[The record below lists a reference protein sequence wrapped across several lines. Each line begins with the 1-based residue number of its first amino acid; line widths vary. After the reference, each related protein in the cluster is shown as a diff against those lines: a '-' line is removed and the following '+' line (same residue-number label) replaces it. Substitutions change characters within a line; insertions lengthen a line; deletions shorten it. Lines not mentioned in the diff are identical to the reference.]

1 MKLAT
6 FTHAEKTGVGIVDG
20 ARVLDYATACGK
32 FGRGTAPAD
41 MLELIAGGKPAMDQ
55 LKSVLAEAKRSP
67 NDLGLWMPLT
77 QVRLLAPIPR
87 PRKNVFCVGR
97 NYKAHIEE
105 GARALGREV
114 VFPPVPEF
122 FSKPPTSVIGHEG
135 DVRINKS
142 QMAKLDYEVE
152 LAFVI
157 GSPVRDV
164 PVNAAL
170 DVIFGYTIVNDI
182 SVRDIQMRHGQWF
195 KGKGLDTSCPM
206 GPWIVTSDE
215 FKNPSGHRISLRVN
229 GQTQQ
234 DSNTADMLFG
244 CAEIVASLSEGLTL
258 EPGDVVATGNSIW
271 CRIRHDS
278 AGLAEERRHSRGG
291 DRGHRSCAQ
300 SYHGVEQLNP

>member
-20 ARVLDYATACGK
+20 ARILDYAAACRK

-41 MLELIAGGKPAMDQ
+41 MLELIAGGKSAMDQ
-55 LKSVLAEAKRSP
+55 LKSAHDEAKRSP
-67 NDLGLWMPLT
+67 NDAALWVPLT
-77 QVRLLAPIPR
+77 QVQLKAPIPR

-114 VFPPVPEF
+114 VFPAVPEF
-122 FSKPPTSVIGHEG
+122 FSKPPTTVVGHDA
-135 DVRINKS
+135 DVQINAS

-157 GSPVRDV
+157 GQTARDV
-164 PVNAAL
+164 PANAAL
-170 DVIFGYTIVNDI
+170 DAIFGYTIVNDI

-229 GQTQQ
+229 GQTRQ

-258 EPGDVVATGNSIW
+258 EPGDVVATGTPSGVALGMTPQIW
-271 CRIRHDS
+271 LKSGDIVEAEIEGIGVVRNRITEWS
-278 AGLAEERRHSRGG
+278 
-291 DRGHRSCAQ
+291 
-300 SYHGVEQLNP
+300 N

>member
-20 ARVLDYATACGK
+20 AQILDYAAACRK
-32 FGRGTAPAD
+32 FGRDTAPAD
-41 MLELIAGGKPAMDQ
+41 MLELIAGGKPAMEQ
-55 LKSVLAEAKRSP
+55 LKSVLDEAKRSP
-67 NDLGLWMPLT
+67 SDSGLWMPLT
-77 QVRLLAPIPR
+77 QVSLMAPIPR

-157 GSPVRDV
+157 GPTVRDV

-170 DVIFGYTIVNDI
+170 NVIFGYTIVNDI

-229 GQTQQ
+229 GQTRQ

-244 CAEIVASLSEGLTL
+244 CAEIVVSLSEGLTL
-258 EPGDVVATGNSIW
+258 EPGDVVATGTPSGVALGMTPQVWLKSGDIVEAEIEGIGVVRN
-271 CRIRHDS
+271 RITEWS
-278 AGLAEERRHSRGG
+278 
-291 DRGHRSCAQ
+291 
-300 SYHGVEQLNP
+300 N

>member
-20 ARVLDYATACGK
+20 AQILDCAAACRK

-41 MLELIAGGKPAMDQ
+41 MLELIAGGKPAMEQ

-67 NDLGLWMPLT
+67 NEPGLWMPLT

-122 FSKPPTSVIGHEG
+122 FSKPPTSVIGHDG
-135 DVRINKS
+135 DVRINAS

-152 LAFVI
+152 LSFVI
-157 GSPVRDV
+157 GQTARDV

-229 GQTQQ
+229 GQTRQ

-258 EPGDVVATGNSIW
+258 EPGDVVATGTPSGVALGMTPQVWLKSGDVVEAEIEGVGVLRN
-271 CRIRHDS
+271 RI
-278 AGLAEERRHSRGG
+278 AEWRK
-291 DRGHRSCAQ
+291 
-300 SYHGVEQLNP
+300 

>member
-20 ARVLDYATACGK
+20 TQILDYAAACRK
-32 FGRGTAPAD
+32 FGRDTAPAD
-41 MLELIAGGKPAMDQ
+41 MLELIAGGKPTMEQ
-55 LKSVLAEAKRSP
+55 LKSVLDEAKRSP
-67 NDLGLWMPLT
+67 SDSGLWMPLT
-77 QVRLLAPIPR
+77 QVRLMAPIPR

-157 GSPVRDV
+157 GPTVRDV

-170 DVIFGYTIVNDI
+170 NVIFGYTIVNDI

-215 FKNPSGHRISLRVN
+215 FKESERPPHFAARQRSDATRLQHRRHAIRLCRDRCQFVRGFNTRTGRCCRN
-229 GQTQQ
+229 G
-234 DSNTADMLFG
+234 D
-244 CAEIVASLSEGLTL
+244 
-258 EPGDVVATGNSIW
+258 SIW
-271 CRIRHDS
+271 CCIRHDS

-291 DRGHRSCAQ
+291 DRGYRSCPQ
-300 SYHGVEQLNP
+300 SYHGVEQLKP

>member
-6 FTHAEKTGVGIVDG
+6 FTHAEKTGIGIVDG
-20 ARVLDYATACGK
+20 AQILDYAAACRK
-32 FGRGTAPAD
+32 FRRGAAPAD
-41 MLELIAGGKPAMDQ
+41 MLGLIAGGKSAMDQ
-55 LKSVLAEAKRSP
+55 VKNVLDEAKRSP
-67 NDLGLWMPLT
+67 NDSGLWMPLA
-77 QVRLLAPIPR
+77 QVRLMAPIPR

-122 FSKPPTSVIGHEG
+122 FSKPPTSVIGHDG
-135 DVRINKS
+135 DVRINAS

-157 GSPVRDV
+157 AQTARDV

-170 DVIFGYTIVNDI
+170 DTIFGYTIVNDI

-229 GQTQQ
+229 GQTRQ

-258 EPGDVVATGNSIW
+258 EPGDVVATGTPSGVALGMTPQVWLKSGDIVEAEIEGIGVVRN
-271 CRIRHDS
+271 RITEWS
-278 AGLAEERRHSRGG
+278 
-291 DRGHRSCAQ
+291 
-300 SYHGVEQLNP
+300 N

>member
-20 ARVLDYATACGK
+20 AQILDYAAACRK

-41 MLELIAGGKPAMDQ
+41 MLGLIAGGKPAMDQ
-55 LKSVLAEAKRSP
+55 VKSVLDEAKRSP
-67 NDLGLWMPLT
+67 NDPGLWMPLT
-77 QVRLLAPIPR
+77 QVRLMAPIPR

-122 FSKPPTSVIGHEG
+122 FSKPPTSVIGHDA
-135 DVRINKS
+135 DVRINAS

-157 GSPVRDV
+157 GPTARDV

-229 GQTQQ
+229 GQTRQ

-244 CAEIVASLSEGLTL
+244 CAEIVASLSDGLTL
-258 EPGDVVATGNSIW
+258 EPGDVVATGTPSGVALGMTPQVWLKSGDIVEAEIEGIGVVRN
-271 CRIRHDS
+271 RITEWS
-278 AGLAEERRHSRGG
+278 
-291 DRGHRSCAQ
+291 
-300 SYHGVEQLNP
+300 N